1 MKILKQLTLES
12 EAYTF
17 KLVAGYH
24 HVDDDSFDTRTGYT
38 QETIYEAFIYDQVR
52 ALGELMARQAKV
64 TFTNLF
70 SGNAKVPL
78 VESYALM
85 NNGRK

>member
-17 KLVAGYH
+17 KLVADYH
-24 HVDDDSFDTRTGYT
+24 HVDAPEFADHTGYT
-38 QETIYEAFIYDQVR
+38 QETIYEAFSYDQVSN
-52 ALGELMARQAKV
+52 LGELMAHQAKV

-78 VESYALM
+78 VESYAFM
-85 NNGRK
+85 NNRRR